1 MLDALLQDVR
11 HAVRSFRGSP
21 GFTLIVILTLALSVG
36 ANTAL
41 FSVLNALV
49 FRTLPVPDPQRL
61 VVIGV
66 EDDKGQTQPLIYNS
80 TFEALRERQRAFET
94 LTLYSGGG
102 LLPVLSRGA
111 LVDGAVE
118 GATPEYYT
126 LLGVRPLL
134 GRLLSA
140 DDASLT
146 ADAALVV
153 VLGARFWQRQFGG
166 DPGVIGDTL
175 LVDGTPL
182 TIVGVTPPDFH
193 GLQVDGGA
201 DFLMPIGRLRGIS
214 GDVRLP
220 PRGWNVIG
228 RLRPGVSLEQA
239 RGEIAAIWPSLQA
252 STLPAGLSATQLMQM
267 RSLHPTVDSLKGGF
281 SSLRKQYASPLAV
294 LVGLA
299 ALLLAIGCANLGGLL
314 LARAVTRGPQMAVR
328 IALGA
333 TRRRLIQ
340 QVAVESLLLSSA
352 GTAVALPLAWWGSR
366 QLGATIWMS
375 ALRPLGLSMTPDAR
389 VLAVAAAVAVG
400 TGLSVCV
407 LPAWL
412 TTGFQ
417 SDIDLRPVRVTTASI
432 TRSGRALLVA
442 QVALSMILLVGAG
455 LFANS
460 LVRLRGN
467 ESVFARHVTWGRL
480 WLKPGAR
487 TARFD
492 AAYLRELVRRFS
504 EMPGAES
511 VAFSMVFPASFN
523 TAGRPDT
530 VARADVLDTTSDV
543 DAIAETV
550 SPSFFETVG
559 ITRLRGRDFTWND
572 DARGKPVT
580 IVSARLASVL
590 FPAGDAVGK
599 SLRISRDPSHRP
611 IEIVGIVADAAIG
624 NFRNPH
630 AAVIFRPMLQELDR
644 ARVPI
649 VSVRSRGDAPA
660 TTEAMKAIA
669 TAAGPHYL
677 RTTSSLERQVDDS
690 LLQERMLAS
699 FATAFSALAVML
711 SAVGLYG
718 FLAYAVARRTREIG
732 VRMALGAS
740 RSAVLQMVVGEGVSV
755 ATAGI
760 AIGVPGALATG
771 RLTRSLLYGLA
782 PNDPA
787 TIVAVSAIFAAVAIG
802 ACLIPAY
809 RASSIDPISA
819 LRHD

>member
-1 MLDALLQDVR
+1 MLDAFLQDVR

-80 TFEALRERQRAFET
+80 TFEALRERQRAFEA

-102 LLPVLSRGA
+102 LLPVLARGA
-111 LVDGAVE
+111 LVDAAVE

-140 DDASLT
+140 DDGSLT
-146 ADAALVV
+146 SEAAPV
-153 VLGARFWQRQFGG
+153 VLLGGRFWQRHFGS
-166 DPGVIGDTL
+166 DPNVIGETL
-175 LVDGTPL
+175 VVDGTPL

-201 DFLMPIGRLRGIS
+201 DFLIPIGQLRTIS

-228 RLRPGVSLEQA
+228 RLRPGVSIEQA
-239 RGEIAAIWPSLQA
+239 REEIGAIWPSLQA

-267 RSLHPTVDSLKGGF
+267 RSLRARVDSMSGGF
-281 SSLRKQYASPLAV
+281 SPLRKQYANPLAV

-299 ALLLAIGCANLGGLL
+299 AVLLAIGCANLGGLL

-340 QVAVESLLLSSA
+340 QVAVESLVLSSA

-366 QLGATIWMS
+366 QIGAAIWTS
-375 ALRPLGLSMTPDAR
+375 ALRPLGLSITPDAR
-389 VLAVAAAVAVG
+389 VLTVAAVVAVG
-400 TGLSVCV
+400 TGLCVCV

-417 SDIDLRPVRVTTASI
+417 SGIDLRPVRTTTSSI
-432 TRSGRALLVA
+432 TRSGRALLVS
-442 QVALSMILLVGAG
+442 QVALSMILLIGAG
-455 LFANS
+455 LFARS
-460 LVRLRGN
+460 LSKLRGN
-467 ESVFARHVTWGRL
+467 EAFFARHITWARL

-487 TARFD
+487 TAQID
-492 AAYLRELVRRFS
+492 AAYLQDLVRRFS

-511 VAFSMVFPASFN
+511 VGFSMVFPASFN
-523 TAGRPDT
+523 VAGRPDT
-530 VARADVLDTTSDV
+530 VGRADAPDTTSDV
-543 DAIAETV
+543 TAIAELV
-550 SPSFFETVG
+550 SPNFFQTVG
-559 ITRLRGRDFTWND
+559 IPRLRGRDFTWHD
-572 DARGKPVT
+572 DARGKAVT
-580 IVSARLASVL
+580 IVSARLASRL
-590 FPAGDAVGK
+590 FPEGDAVGK
-599 SLRISRDPSHRP
+599 SLRISRDPSRRP
-611 IEIVGIVADAAIG
+611 IEIVGVVADAPIG
-624 NFRNPH
+624 NFRDPH
-630 AAVIFRPMLQELDR
+630 AAVMFRPILQELDR

-649 VSVRSRGDAPA
+649 VSVRSLGDVRA
-660 TTEAMKAIA
+660 TGDAMKAIA

-677 RTTSSLERQVDDS
+677 RTTSTLERQVDAS
-690 LLQERMLAS
+690 LLQERLMAS
-699 FATAFSALAVML
+699 FAAGFSALAVLL
-711 SAVGLYG
+711 SSIGLYG

-740 RSAVLQMVVGEGVSV
+740 RSAVLRMVAGEGVAV
-755 ATAGI
+755 AAVGI
-760 AIGVPGALATG
+760 AIGVPCALATG

-787 TIVAVSAIFAAVAIG
+787 TIVVVSAIFAAVAIG
-802 ACLIPAY
+802 ACVIPAY
-809 RASSIDPISA
+809 RASSIDPMRA
-819 LRHD
+819 LRQD